1 MKYFKNNGMRR
12 KEKLNKGLDEEM
24 GDVHSDIVGMEI
36 EIVQALRSEILEYGA
51 EFEDLSE
58 FISILDA
65 YSLLIKVFFP

>member
-1 MKYFKNNGMRR
+1 MRR